1 MSAAMG
7 SVLLAGLGG
16 FVGSSVRYGVALL
29 LPSASRG
36 GEGLATVA
44 VNVVGCLAIGVLTQA
59 MASRDA
65 LSPQLTVFL
74 MVGLLG
80 GFTTF
85 STFGHETVEMW
96 QQRGP
101 SLALLVAAAHV
112 ALGVGAVWVGRLA
125 VQRVLS

>member
-1 MSAAMG
+1 MT

-16 FVGSSVRYGVALL
+16 FVGSSLRYGVALL
-29 LPSASRG
+29 LPAASRG
-36 GEGLATVA
+36 GFGVATVA
-44 VNVVGCLAIGVLTQA
+44 VNVVGCLSIGVITQA
-59 MASRDA
+59 MASRGA
-65 LSPQLTVFL
+65 LSPHLTVFL

-101 SLALLVAAAHV
+101 SVAALVAAAHV
-112 ALGVGAVWVGRLA
+112 VLGVGAVWVGRLA
-125 VQRVLS
+125 TQQVLN